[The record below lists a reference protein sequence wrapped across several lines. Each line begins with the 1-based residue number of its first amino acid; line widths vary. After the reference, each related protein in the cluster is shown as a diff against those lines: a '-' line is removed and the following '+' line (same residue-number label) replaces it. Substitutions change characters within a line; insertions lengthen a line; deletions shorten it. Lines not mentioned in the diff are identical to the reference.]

1 MFFNHKP
8 IKHFMVDGAIKDEA
22 NVPRLKEEYIKLLI
36 VQMRETGYVP
46 RIDIEPSFTLDYNSE
61 KESFNF
67 KLTIYGIFVGR
78 KKTEW
83 IIAVDGSRPISL
95 QKSKL
100 KEFLLDQES
109 PLSQR

>member
-8 IKHFMVDGAIKDEA
+8 IKNFMVDGIIKDEA
-22 NVPRLKEEYIKLLI
+22 AVPRLKEEYIRLLI

-46 RIDIEPSFTLDYNSE
+46 RIDIEPSFTLDYNNE

-67 KLTIYGIFVGR
+67 KLTVYGIFVGR

-83 IIAVDGSRPISL
+83 IIAVDGSKPISL

-100 KEFLLDQES
+100 KEFSSDQES

>member
-1 MFFNHKP
+1 
-8 IKHFMVDGAIKDEA
+8 MVDGAIKDEA
-22 NVPRLKEEYIKLLI
+22 AVPRLKEEYIRLLI

-46 RIDIEPSFTLDYNSE
+46 RIDIEPSFTLDYNNE

-67 KLTIYGIFVGR
+67 KLTVYGIFIGR

-83 IIAVDGSRPISL
+83 IIAVDGSKPISL

-100 KEFLLDQES
+100 KEFSSDQES

>member
-8 IKHFMVDGAIKDEA
+8 IKNFMVDGTIKDEA
-22 NVPRLKEEYIKLLI
+22 TVPRLKEEYIRLLI

-100 KEFLLDQES
+100 KEFSSDQES

>member
-1 MFFNHKP
+1 
-8 IKHFMVDGAIKDEA
+8 MVDGIIKDEA
-22 NVPRLKEEYIKLLI
+22 AVPRLKEEYIRLLI

-46 RIDIEPSFTLDYNSE
+46 RIDIEPSFTLDYNNE

-67 KLTIYGIFVGR
+67 KLTVYGIFVGR

-83 IIAVDGSRPISL
+83 IIAVDGSKPISL

-100 KEFLLDQES
+100 KEFSSDQES

>member
-1 MFFNHKP
+1 
-8 IKHFMVDGAIKDEA
+8 MVDGSIKDEA
-22 NVPRLKEEYIKLLI
+22 TVPRLKEEYIRLLI

-46 RIDIEPSFTLDYNSE
+46 RIDIEPSFTLDYNNE

-95 QKSKL
+95 QKNKL
-100 KEFLLDQES
+100 KEFSSDQES

>member
-8 IKHFMVDGAIKDEA
+8 IKNFMVDGIIKDEA
-22 NVPRLKEEYIKLLI
+22 AVPRLKEEYIRLLI

-46 RIDIEPSFTLDYNSE
+46 RIDIEPSFTLDYNNE

-67 KLTIYGIFVGR
+67 KLTVYGIFVGR

-100 KEFLLDQES
+100 KEFSSDQES